1 MEPHV
6 AVGGAGF
13 RGDARPVRILFFVM
27 YCVMALWLVVAAVLR
42 VLLSLSGGVPL
53 DVLPAITG
61 GLGLFALLAVVPRTV
76 RRIRDRPRPPTGRM
90 VAVPLDAT
98 RAQQATPL
106 D

>member
-1 MEPHV
+1 
-6 AVGGAGF
+6 
-13 RGDARPVRILFFVM
+13 VRTLFFVM

-42 VLLSLSGGVPL
+42 VLLSLSGGIPL

-90 VAVPLDAT
+90 IPVPLDST
-98 RAQQATPL
+98 RASETTPL
-106 D
+106 E